1 MSKRYLH
8 DLISSIDGNHLWIG
22 TNPPAFDGLGKPLF
36 QFWWRP
42 DEEQL
47 YVWDD
52 VALEWKLTGLMD
64 FDRPPIVGNIEPL
77 EHPKFP
83 GKPIEQGDLWYNTSR
98 LELFI
103 YWMGAWFPTS
113 APSTGFD
120 GVSTETFTYT
130 VNRIYS
136 LTDEIYLKNLEQ
148 DGRLDVI
155 EENIGELEE
164 EIEALAPSTERGE
177 WLFNALGTAN
187 PGYYALLDENT
198 APTDLFSRAAHI
210 YVSTRDADNGN
221 HDFNNHAPGEYLQ
234 IFNRE
239 GDGYG
244 LYIIRDIDDNNN

>member
-1 MSKRYLH
+1 MILCLFQIQKTLLLSKMSTGIFMTL
-8 DLISSIDGNHLWIG
+8 LVVLTVTTWIG

-98 LELFI
+98 LEPFI

-120 GVSTETFTYT
+120 GVKYG
-130 VNRIYS
+130 
-136 LTDEIYLKNLEQ
+136 D
-148 DGRLDVI
+148 
-155 EENIGELEE
+155 
-164 EIEALAPSTERGE
+164 ALPIPST
-177 WLFNALGTAN
+177 
-187 PGYYALLDENT
+187 
-198 APTDLFSRAAHI
+198 
-210 YVSTRDADNGN
+210 VST
-221 HDFNNHAPGEYLQ
+221 H
-234 IFNRE
+234 
-239 GDGYG
+239 
-244 LYIIRDIDDNNN
+244 